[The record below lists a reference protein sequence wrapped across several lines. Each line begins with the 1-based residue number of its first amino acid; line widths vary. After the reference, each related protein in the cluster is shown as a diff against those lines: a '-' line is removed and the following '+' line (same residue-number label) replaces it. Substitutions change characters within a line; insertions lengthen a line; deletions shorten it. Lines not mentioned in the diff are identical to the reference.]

1 MKALIAC
8 LLVVLSL
15 GVGCSRR
22 QTQDSIVGIWSE
34 AGTATLLEIKPGG
47 VVKII
52 GGIQTNTGTYSF
64 EPPGTLTVRFDGNT
78 SKPGPHQA
86 VCLLKG
92 DQMEL
97 QWSYGDTN
105 QYNRLK
111 K

>member
-64 EPPGTLTVRFDGNT
+64 EPPSTLTVRFDGNT

-86 VCLLKG
+86 VCSLNG

-97 QWSYGDTN
+97 QWEYGETN
-105 QYNRLK
+105 QYQRIK